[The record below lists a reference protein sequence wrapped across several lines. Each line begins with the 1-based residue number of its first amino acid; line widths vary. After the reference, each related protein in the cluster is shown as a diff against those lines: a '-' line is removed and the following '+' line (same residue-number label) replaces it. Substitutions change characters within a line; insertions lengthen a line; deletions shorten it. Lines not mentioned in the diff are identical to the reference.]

1 MILLI
6 FLIIALPLLI
16 YFTINSFLD
25 YTFDKKCSSG
35 KNIVIYDAKNF
46 SILRNYAKE
55 EMPKDK
61 YFLWANSVYK
71 LKTIESKNV
80 YGIIESSVTYSIKG
94 DNIVTIKN
102 YKIIVP
108 NIFDSS
114 GFGKVKRNCYF
125 ERNDEYPEYISFH

>member
-46 SILRNYAKE
+46 SILRNY
-55 EMPKDK
+55 
-61 YFLWANSVYK
+61 V
-71 LKTIESKNV
+71 
-80 YGIIESSVTYSIKG
+80 
-94 DNIVTIKN
+94 KN